1 MRLDDC
7 VQVPLT
13 DNSVLFLGRKIKNQ
27 IKDRVLKLD
36 NL

>member
-1 MRLDDC
+1 MRLNDR